1 MATPL
6 TGTFGPG
13 QGRAGEHPL
22 RQPAG
27 PPPFEELQAK
37 PTSKHEGSKNFA
49 TRQRRRALNTLV
61 RAGLERRVGSGS
73 SPRAE
78 SSGSVPS
85 GSAGSTTP
93 VSDSEL
99 TFSVPSD
106 NDSDSGLSGQ
116 PSFGSLKG
124 LATAAIGSERS
135 LVKEASALPLAQV
148 A

>member
-13 QGRAGEHPL
+13 QGRAGEHPV

-61 RAGLERRVGSGS
+61 RAGLERRVGSAGS
-73 SPRAE
+73 SPVAE
-78 SSGSVPS
+78 SGS

-93 VSDSEL
+93 VWDAEL

-116 PSFGSLKG
+116 ASLASLKVSG
-124 LATAAIGSERS
+124 LVQEAPLQAA
-135 LVKEASALPLAQV
+135 
-148 A
+148 